1 MKFSPIINAMNGGEW
16 TPLLDGRTDIQGY
29 SASAYKL
36 ENWIP
41 LIQGPATRRGGTG
54 FVRQVKD
61 TTDRTWLM
69 PFVLSRTDSVQIE
82 FGDVYC
88 RFYVNRA
95 AVVTGSTKTI
105 TGITAASPCVVSA
118 TAHGYSNGQD
128 VFITGVVGMTEV
140 NNRWFRVASANTNDF
155 ELTTIHGDNVVGSSY
170 TAYSSGGT
178 IDKPYEIVSPY
189 NAAALAGE
197 NNEFNLD
204 YVQSGDVIYITDRN
218 GVLAPRLL
226 TRSSAIS
233 WAFTVFAPDDG
244 PWLDLNATTTTV
256 YAGAATGSM
265 TLTASVSIFTAADVG
280 SLIRIDQEKL
290 TATAPWKAA
299 TAYTAGNYVRSEGKE
314 YLAANTA
321 SSGTSIPAHTS
332 GTVTDGGVQWT
343 YVSSGYGIARIT
355 AQAGTT
361 ATVTVLTTF
370 PQTIVGS
377 GNVST
382 FWRRGSWSESNGY
395 PTCVTF
401 FRERIAFGQLQNVN
415 LSVSAGFDSFAI
427 DSFGEVLAESAIS
440 VTIQS
445 SEANEVLSLT
455 EGTVLAVSTIGA
467 EFTIDAPATSQP
479 FGPNNIRVIKQ
490 TAYGSRPIRPVRIG
504 ENVLFVQGSGLRL
517 RSMQYSVE
525 SNNFIAPD
533 MTVRAEHITQ
543 GGITQ
548 VARQESP
555 YQTLWAVRGDGTLLS
570 FAFDQDQQVR
580 GWARHTI
587 GTVECVS
594 VIPSP
599 DGTRDD
605 VWLVVKRTI
614 NGATRRY
621 IEYIRREFQVG
632 DAQEDVTYVDCGLTY
647 DGVAVDTIYGFDHLE
662 GETVRTLADGARV
675 PDVVVANGE
684 VVQADDA
691 SVMQIGLAYESIYA
705 SNRLDGGAGDGTAQG
720 KTKRITDVA
729 FRVISTLGGSAGPS
743 YENRDD
749 ISDLNYRS
757 PATLMGTPN
766 ALFTGDALLSW
777 PGGYETD
784 ARIWFVTDEPYPA
797 TIAAI
802 LPQAT
807 VQESR

>member
-1 MKFSPIINAMNGGEW
+1 MKASPILNALNGGEW

-29 SASAYKL
+29 SASAYRL
-36 ENWIP
+36 ENFIP

-69 PFVLSRTDSVQIE
+69 PFVRSRTDSVQIE
-82 FGDVYC
+82 FGDSYC
-88 RFYVNRA
+88 RFYADRA
-95 AVVTGSTKTI
+95 PILTGSAKTI
-105 TGITAASPCVVSA
+105 TGITAADPCVVSS

-128 VFITGVVGMTEV
+128 VFISGVVGMTEV
-140 NNRWFRVASANTNDF
+140 NNRWFRVANAGANDF
-155 ELTTIHGDNVVGSSY
+155 ELTTIHGDDVDGTGY
-170 TAYSSGGT
+170 TAYTSGGAA
-178 IDKPYEIVSPY
+178 DVPYEIASPY
-189 NAAALAGE
+189 SAAALLGS
-197 NNEFNLD
+197 NGEFNLD
-204 YVQSGDVIYITDRN
+204 YVQSGDVIYIMDRT
-218 GVLAPRLL
+218 GTLAPRKLS
-226 TRSSAIS
+226 RSAATS
-233 WAFTVFAPDDG
+233 WAFTEFAPDDG
-244 PWLDLNATTTTV
+244 PWLDLNATATTI
-256 YAGAATGSM
+256 YSSAATGTV
-265 TLTASVSIFTAADVG
+265 TLTASTSIFTAADVG
-280 SLIRIDQEKL
+280 SLIRLDQENL
-290 TATAPWKAA
+290 TATAAWEAA
-299 TAYTAGNYVRSEGKE
+299 TSYTSGDFVRSEGKE
-314 YLAANTA
+314 YLSGTTA

-332 GTVTDGGVQWT
+332 GTVSDGGVDWT
-343 YVSSGYGIARIT
+343 YTSSGYGIARIT
-355 AQAGTT
+355 AQSGTT
-361 ATVTVLTTF
+361 ATATVLTRF
-370 PQTIVGS
+370 PQTVVGS
-377 GNVST
+377 GNTTT
-382 FWRRGSWSESNGY
+382 FWRRGAWSERNGY
-395 PTCVTF
+395 PTCATF
-401 FRERIAFGQLQNVN
+401 FRERLALGQGQNVN
-415 LSVSAGFDSFAI
+415 LSVSSGFESFAI

-455 EGTVLAVSTIGA
+455 EGTVLAVSTVGA
-467 EFTIDAPATSQP
+467 EFTIDAPTTSQP
-479 FGPNNIRVIKQ
+479 FGPNNIRVTKQ

-517 RSMQYSVE
+517 RSMQFSIE

-555 YQTLWAVRGDGTLLS
+555 YQTIWAVRGDGTLLS

-580 GWARHTI
+580 GWARHII

-605 VWLVVKRTI
+605 VWLIVNRTI

-621 IEYIRREFQVG
+621 VEYIRREFQVG
-632 DAQEDVTYVDCGLTY
+632 DAQEDVTFVDCGLTY
-647 DGVAVDTIYGFDHLE
+647 DGAAATTLYGFDHLE
-662 GETVRTLADGARV
+662 GETVRCLSDGARA
-675 PDVVVANGE
+675 PDVDVTSGNVVLADAAE
-684 VVQADDA
+684 VAQV
-691 SVMQIGLAYESIYA
+691 GLAYESVFA

-729 FRVISTLGGSAGPS
+729 FRVINTLGGAAGPS
-743 YENRDD
+743 YTNLDD
-749 ISDLNYRS
+749 IPDLNYRS
-757 PATLMGTPN
+757 PSTLMDTPN

-784 ARIWFVTDEPYPA
+784 ARIWFVTSEPYPA
-797 TIAAI
+797 TIAAVM
-802 LPQAT
+802 PQST